1 MSPFVYERS
10 AEINYAT
17 LFDVIV
23 LKCLVQLGNG
33 AD

>member
-1 MSPFVYERS
+1 MSPIVYERS
-10 AEINYAT
+10 AEINCAT

-23 LKCLVQLGNG
+23 VKCLAQLGNG